1 MTDEDRI
8 AYLAGDDSPVPLE
21 ERAELDDLRTLLGDP
36 ALWADPPAEL
46 EDRVVAAIA
55 AEKVAAPRPI
65 ASAPSAR
72 RALRWS
78 VMGAAAAVVIV
89 VGVAVAFVGRGT
101 QGEHFSL
108 ALAPPSDVTSGDGRV
123 DFLRT
128 DSGWRVKLV
137 APGLPRLDNG
147 QFYEAWMKNDAGTL
161 VPIGT
166 FNEGKEVVLWSGVS
180 PHDFTTLTV
189 TQEEADGN
197 QASSGKRVLVGT
209 LTFGS

>member
-21 ERAELDDLRTLLGDP
+21 DRAELDELRALLEDP
-36 ALWADPPAEL
+36 SLWADPPAEL
-46 EDRVVAAIA
+46 EDRVVSAIA
-55 AEKVAAPRPI
+55 AEPAVTPQRVASPASTRRPLKW
-65 ASAPSAR
+65 R
-72 RALRWS
+72 
-78 VMGAAAAVVIV
+78 VVGMAAALLIAVGI
-89 VGVAVAFVGRGT
+89 AVTFVRSRDE
-101 QGEHFSL
+101 GEHFSL
-108 ALAPPSDVTSGDGRV
+108 ALAAPSGITSGDGKV

-128 DSGWRVKLV
+128 NSGWRVKLN
-137 APGLPRLDNG
+137 APDLPRLDNG
-147 QFYEAWMKNDAGTL
+147 RFYEAWMKNDAGTL

-166 FNEGKEVVLWSGVS
+166 FNEGKNVVLWSGVS

-209 LTFGS
+209 LSFGG

>member
-8 AYLAGDDSPVPLE
+8 AYLAGDDRPVPFE
-21 ERAELDDLRTLLGDP
+21 DRAELDELRALLGDP

-55 AEKVAAPRPI
+55 AERVAARPV

-72 RALRWS
+72 RSLKWG
-78 VMGAAAAVVIV
+78 VVGAAAALLIA
-89 VGVAVAFVGRGT
+89 VGVAVTFVGRGT
-101 QGEHFSL
+101 EGEHFSL
-108 ALAPPSDVTSGDGRV
+108 ALTAPSGVTSGEGKV
-123 DFLRT
+123 DVLRT
-128 DSGWRVKLV
+128 NSGWRVKLN
-137 APGLPRLDNG
+137 APGLPRLANG
-147 QFYEAWMKNDAGTL
+147 RFYEAWMKNEAGTL

-166 FNEGKEVVLWSGVS
+166 FNEGNDVVLWSGVS

-189 TQEEADGN
+189 TQEDADGN

-209 LTFGS
+209 LTFGG

>member
-1 MTDEDRI
+1 VPPED
-8 AYLAGDDSPVPLE
+8 
-21 ERAELDDLRTLLGDP
+21 RAELDELRAMLADP
-36 ALWADPPAEL
+36 ALWAEPPEEL

-55 AEKVAAPRPI
+55 AERVVAPRHI
-65 ASAPSAR
+65 TSAPSAR
-72 RALRWS
+72 RSLKWS
-78 VMGAAAAVVIV
+78 VIGAAAAVLIA
-89 VGVAVAFVGRGT
+89 VGIAVTFIGRGA

-108 ALAPPSDVTSGDGRV
+108 ALAPPSGVTSGEGNV

-128 DSGWRVKLV
+128 DSGWRVTLH
-137 APGLPRLDNG
+137 APDLPRLDNG
-147 QFYEAWMKNDAGTL
+147 SFYEAWMKNDAGTL

-166 FNEGKEVVLWSGVS
+166 FNEGKDVVLWSGVS

-189 TQEEADGN
+189 TQEQADGN

>member
-8 AYLAGDDSPVPLE
+8 AYLAGEDRTIPADE
-21 ERAELDDLRTLLGDP
+21 QAELDELRAMLGDP
-36 ALWADPPAEL
+36 ALWVDPPAEL
-46 EDRVVAAIA
+46 EDSVVAAIA
-55 AEKVAAPRPI
+55 AEKVAAPRQI
-65 ASAPSAR
+65 TSAPSAR
-72 RALRWS
+72 RSLRWS
-78 VMGAAAAVVIV
+78 VVGAAAAVLIA
-89 VGVAVAFVGRGT
+89 VGVAVTFIGRGT

-108 ALAPPSDVTSGDGRV
+108 ALAPPSGVTSGDGKV

-128 DSGWRVKLV
+128 GSGWRVKLD

-147 QFYEAWMKNDAGTL
+147 SFYEAWMKNDAGTL

-166 FNEGKEVVLWSGVS
+166 FNEGKNVVLWSGVS

-189 TQEEADGN
+189 TQEQADGN